1 MDIPVSFTCSTS
13 LDTVHFHGI
22 MDFYRFLEDTGPLQR
37 GKPMVAK
44 PTCLKRQLIMVS
56 YVSLRGAQPAGHGG
70 IGHKISMKFSPDLL
84 TLLCLVDFPRVTGVC
99 FSLCDSSAVAE

>member
-1 MDIPVSFTCSTS
+1 
-13 LDTVHFHGI
+13 
-22 MDFYRFLEDTGPLQR
+22 
-37 GKPMVAK
+37 MVAKPK

-84 TLLCLVDFPRVTGVC
+84 TLLCLVDFPRVTGVR
-99 FSLCDSSAVAE
+99 FSLCGSSWVALSFFVATVTGSVECIHTSQRINRCSVTSTLHF